1 MGSADIGQRGILDY
15 CRTQYV
21 EAKAS
26 IYRKPTA
33 VTHLAN
39 EEGSGTPR

>member
-1 MGSADIGQRGILDY
+1 MGSMDIGQRGILDH

-21 EAKAS
+21 ETKAS
-26 IYRKPTA
+26 ICRKPTA
-33 VTHLAN
+33 VKRLAN